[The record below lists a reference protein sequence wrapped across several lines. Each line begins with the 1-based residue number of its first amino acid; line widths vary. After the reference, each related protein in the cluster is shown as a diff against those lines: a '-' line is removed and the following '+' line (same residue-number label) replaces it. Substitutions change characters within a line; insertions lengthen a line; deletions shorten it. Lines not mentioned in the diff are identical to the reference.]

1 MLRRGVVDQNQQ
13 VFVFHLLLLLCLRFL
28 LRHLAINTV
37 LWEECGLVRAYCVH
51 QLKLLLLTVDQLQT
65 RLPDDKGVVWRGI
78 GVDTGSNK
86 VGCWGC
92 RFLLLF
98 LSEEGAKD
106 VLVLFLSL
114 VLDRQVTLLIDSHLG
129 LLSCRE
135 NRLGF
140 VLATFNRIIH
150 SDASRNRL
158 RRVVHRLEH
167 GNRVTLNGLLILQYV
182 M

>member
-1 MLRRGVVDQNQQ
+1 MDQNQQ
-13 VFVFHLLLLLCLRFL
+13 VFVFRLLLLLLLL

-37 LWEECGLVRAYCVH
+37 LLWEECGLVRADCVH
-51 QLKLLLLTVDQLQT
+51 QLKLVLLTVDQLQT
-65 RLPDDKGVVWRGI
+65 RLPDDKGVVRRGI
-78 GVDTGSNK
+78 GVEAGSSNK

-98 LSEEGAKD
+98 LSEEGAQD
-106 VLVLFLSL
+106 VLVLVLSL

-129 LLSCRE
+129 LLCCRE

-140 VLATFNRIIH
+140 GLATFNRIIH
-150 SDASRNRL
+150 SDASRDRL

-167 GNRVTLNGLLILQYV
+167 GN
-182 M
+182 